1 VTPGTPRRRAA
12 LAVLLFV
19 AVALASFGCFA
30 VNFPA
35 PEMPGRV
42 IEPRRTPG
50 PKQSLRPQRRTPPG
64 RPTATS
70 TSTSCEYPDQNP
82 KLYVPWQPIDSYLR
96 LTAKNTESLGT
107 YIPSDLEDLGSSY
120 SIRSGEPGMLRR
132 EAAASFRKMVA
143 AAAADGVTIRLVSG
157 YRSCWTQRVVFQ
169 NHVLTMGLE
178 QAQRFSARP
187 GQSEH
192 QLGLAADIGGP
203 STGYSLTQSFG
214 DTAEGTWLRHNAWN
228 FGFVLSYPN
237 GKEKTTGYAYEPWH
251 WRFIGDWKLA
261 KAFNESGKTLYA
273 WLLEKGN

>member
-1 VTPGTPRRRAA
+1 MQA
-12 LAVLLFV
+12 
-19 AVALASFGCFA
+19 
-30 VNFPA
+30 
-35 PEMPGRV
+35 
-42 IEPRRTPG
+42 
-50 PKQSLRPQRRTPPG
+50 QRHQPPG
-64 RPTATS
+64 RPTPTS
-70 TSTSCEYPDQNP
+70 TTASCDNPDANP

-107 YIPSDLEDLGSSY
+107 YVPADLEDLGSSY
-120 SIRSGEPGMLRR
+120 SIRSGEPGMLRH
-132 EAAASFRKMVA
+132 EAAAAFRRMVT

-157 YRSCWTQRVVFQ
+157 YRSCWTQRVVFE

-203 STGYSLTQSFG
+203 STDYSLTQSFG
-214 DTAEGTWLRHNAWN
+214 ETSEGAWLRQNAWN
-228 FGFVLSYPN
+228 FGFVLSYPD
-237 GKEKTTGYAYEPWH
+237 GKESVTGYAYEPWH

-261 KAFNESGKTLYA
+261 REFNNSGKTLYA